1 MKKFYFG
8 GDEDG
13 DDEDEGEGM
22 EDFGAPGAHEI
33 IAMTHMDS
41 PSRHLMEL
49 AVRVCEK
56 SMLWGFASPEDKIA
70 SIKKVFYA
78 LMEMEKEYD
87 LDADV

>member
-13 DDEDEGEGM
+13 DDEDM
-22 EDFGAPGAHEI
+22 EDMEAPGPHEI
-33 IAMTHMDS
+33 IAMTQMDS

-56 SMLWGFASPEDKIA
+56 SIVWGFTSPEDKIA
-70 SIKKVFYA
+70 AVKKVFDA
-78 LMEMEKEYD
+78 LVDMEKEYD